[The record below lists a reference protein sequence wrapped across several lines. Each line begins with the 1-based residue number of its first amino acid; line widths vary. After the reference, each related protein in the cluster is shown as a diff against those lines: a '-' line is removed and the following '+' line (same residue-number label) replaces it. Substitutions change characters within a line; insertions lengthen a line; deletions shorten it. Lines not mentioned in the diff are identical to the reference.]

1 MNRSA
6 FLRLLALCLLSTW
19 SSPAAEAPR
28 ASANVLFIGN
38 SYTAPVVP
46 VFREFAKAKGKTGR
60 IEAVIANGAQL
71 RKHVEKGDAAR
82 LIAEGGWHA
91 VCLQEQSQTP
101 SFPEAQ
107 VREETDP
114 AVRALR
120 EAAKGKADALVM
132 YEHWA
137 RRDGDRRNRADDTH
151 AAQAAR
157 LQYSFD
163 RLAREHKL
171 RPAPVGRAWDRV
183 MKDHP
188 EINLYQ
194 PDGSH
199 PSPAGAY
206 LAACVLYATIYG
218 ESPEGLPATKGVEAA
233 AAKAIQSAVKE
244 VRLASVP
251 GSGRKAR

>member
-1 MNRSA
+1 MNRST
-6 FLRLLALCLLSTW
+6 FIRLLALCLLPMW
-19 SSPAAEAPR
+19 SAPSAAAPAGG
-28 ASANVLFIGN
+28 SNVLFIGN

-60 IEAVIANGAQL
+60 IEAVIVNGAQL

-82 LIAEGGWHA
+82 LIAEGGWSA

-114 AVRALR
+114 AVKALR
-120 EAAKGKADALVM
+120 EAAKGKVDKLVM

-137 RRDGDRRNRADDTH
+137 RRDGDRRNRPDDTH

-157 LQYSFD
+157 LQSSFD

-171 RPAPVGRAWDRV
+171 LPAPVGRVWDRV
-183 MKDHP
+183 MKEHP

-206 LAACVLYATIYG
+206 LAACVLYATVYG
-218 ESPEGLPATKGVEAA
+218 ESPEGLPATKGVDAKVAA
-233 AAKAIQSAVKE
+233 TIQAAVAE
-244 VRLASVP
+244 VRRPAS
-251 GSGRKAR
+251 RK

>member
-1 MNRSA
+1 MNRSS
-6 FLRLLALCLLSTW
+6 FLRLLTLCLLPMW
-19 SSPAAEAPR
+19 SVPAAEAPR

-60 IEAVIANGAQL
+60 IEAVIINGAQL

-82 LIAEGGWHA
+82 SIAEGGWNV

-114 AVRALR
+114 AVKALR
-120 EAAKGKADALVM
+120 EAAKGKADTLVM

-137 RRDGDRRNRADDTH
+137 RRDGDRRNRPDDTH
-151 AAQAAR
+151 KAQAAR
-157 LQYSFD
+157 LQATFD
-163 RLAREHKL
+163 RLAREHGL
-171 RPAPVGRAWDRV
+171 RPAAVGRAWDRV
-183 MKDHP
+183 MKEHP

-206 LAACVLYATIYG
+206 LAACVFYTTVYG
-218 ESPEGLPATKGVEAA
+218 ESPEGLPATKGVDEKT
-233 AAKAIQSAVKE
+233 AKALRSATA
-244 VRLASVP
+244 ASLGP
-251 GSGRKAR
+251 APPR